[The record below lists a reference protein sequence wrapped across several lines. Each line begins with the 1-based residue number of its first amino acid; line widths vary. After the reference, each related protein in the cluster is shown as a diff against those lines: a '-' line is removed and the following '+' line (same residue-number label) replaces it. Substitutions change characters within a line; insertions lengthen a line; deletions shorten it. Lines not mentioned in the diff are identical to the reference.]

1 MMNLVMGV
9 SLVSSQ
15 RTCGIR
21 VSTRFLFKLTKS
33 RIIIAALGTSP
44 GDGVELRHFT

>member
-1 MMNLVMGV
+1 MNFVIGV

-21 VSTRFLFKLTKS
+21 VSTRFISKLTKS
-33 RIIIAALGTSP
+33 RITTAALGMSP